1 MQLQGNGVGGGT
13 NVAEPGGMVSIKL
26 IGMTPVALV
35 ADVFVIVKVNEQSPP
50 GLQVAEFAF
59 FSILILSI

>member
-1 MQLQGNGVGGGT
+1 
-13 NVAEPGGMVSIKL
+13 MVSIKL